1 MTAVALIPAAGTS
14 QRMGFSK
21 LLTPLAGVPVLLRT
35 LGTLAGV
42 EAFQQI
48 IVAVQPGSEAE
59 VTALLAKAPG
69 WARRVR
75 VIAGGATRVHS
86 VWHALQAVDGTPD
99 LVAVHDG
106 ARPFVTPA
114 VIHAA
119 LDTALQMGG
128 ALVATPVIP
137 TIKSV
142 NATRCVKATLD
153 RTTLWAAATPQV
165 FRFRAFVTAYERL
178 WCHTQD
184 VSAITDDCQIFE
196 LDGGTIRIVESNPEN
211 IKITTPLDWRV
222 AELLAGAPAPAAPD
236 SGVSAAIPRS

>member
-35 LGTLAGV
+35 LSTLAGV
-42 EAFQQI
+42 TAFQQI
-48 IVAVQPGSEAE
+48 IVAVQPGSEAK
-59 VTALLAKAPG
+59 VTALLATAPA

-86 VWHALQAVDGTPD
+86 VWHALQAVEGAPD

-106 ARPFVTPA
+106 ARPFVAPD
-114 VIHAA
+114 VVRAA

-128 ALVATPVIP
+128 ALVAMPVVP
-137 TIKSV
+137 TIKTV
-142 NATRCVKATLD
+142 TRDLCVATTLD

-165 FRFRAFVTAYERL
+165 FRYAAFVTAYEHL
-178 WCHTQD
+178 WRRTTE

-211 IKITTPLDWRV
+211 IKITTPFDWRV
-222 AELLAGAPAPAAPD
+222 AELLA
-236 SGVSAAIPRS
+236 SA